1 MANGRVSLSSGLKVS
16 ELKDKLAE
24 LGLST
29 QGNKDI
35 LRERL
40 HSFLDAGSSNE
51 QDIHVENPPN
61 ETTMVADDTE
71 MDDEIAPSLRTA
83 SDTDGSLANSDD
95 SEDFDI
101 RTKLNSN
108 CKDIELLK
116 SNFERLKRSTDLPAN
131 SSQVEALENEKGFKN
146 PAQGRRSRARLAQT
160 GANMCS

>member
-1 MANGRVSLSSGLKVS
+1 MRENNSRGCFNITYRLSILHASMTSGHVSISSGLKVS

-61 ETTMVADDTE
+61 ETKMVTDDT
-71 MDDEIAPSLRTA
+71 D
-83 SDTDGSLANSDD
+83 
-95 SEDFDI
+95 
-101 RTKLNSN
+101 
-108 CKDIELLK
+108 C
-116 SNFERLKRSTDLPAN
+116 
-131 SSQVEALENEKGFKN
+131 
-146 PAQGRRSRARLAQT
+146 GR
-160 GANMCS
+160 

>member
-1 MANGRVSLSSGLKVS
+1 MQSMASGRVSLSSGLKVS

-61 ETTMVADDTE
+61 ETKMVAATLKWT
-71 MDDEIAPSLRTA
+71 MKSLLLCEPPQTPTA
-83 SDTDGSLANSDD
+83 
-95 SEDFDI
+95 
-101 RTKLNSN
+101 R
-108 CKDIELLK
+108 
-116 SNFERLKRSTDLPAN
+116 
-131 SSQVEALENEKGFKN
+131 
-146 PAQGRRSRARLAQT
+146 
-160 GANMCS
+160 